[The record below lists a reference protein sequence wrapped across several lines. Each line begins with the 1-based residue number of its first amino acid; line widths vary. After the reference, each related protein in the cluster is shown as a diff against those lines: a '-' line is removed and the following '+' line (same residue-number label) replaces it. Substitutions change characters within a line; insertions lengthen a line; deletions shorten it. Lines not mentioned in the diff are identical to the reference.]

1 MSDKIIRAI
10 TPAEVRYGNKL
21 LYKNKIVP
29 VIGIHET
36 TLRVKGLGDI
46 SILDFKPIPI
56 TKGLLKRY
64 GFSIDKKGNE
74 YIYYYDCEFTLRESL
89 VGSPGYWYIY
99 QVRMDGFKY
108 IQYFHELQNVFFSL
122 TGIEL
127 STK

>member
-29 VIGIHET
+29 IIGIHET

-56 TKGLLKRY
+56 TPGLLKRY
-64 GFSIDKKGNE
+64 GFTFNKRANE
-74 YIYYYDCEFTLRESL
+74 YTHYDEHAFILR
-89 VGSPGYWYIY
+89 GSPSGRLGYYITY
-99 QVRMDGFKY
+99 GVQRDGFKY
-108 IQYFHELQNVFFSL
+108 IQYFHELQNVFFLL

-127 STK
+127 ATK